1 MCVGL
6 TWRRTVIEN
15 RFLGKSSIW
24 ELGSIDG
31 RKVLYHRLYKL
42 YIYNVHRFS
51 FLDFNDTEETSTGL
65 EDKSPREKKKHPDS
79 PLLSHLQQ
87 HSPSPGVHHPSHP
100 SPLLTTNHT
109 HSSYTVPSI
118 EVERED
124 SNTSSDNDAESNHE
138 NMFNKS
144 ITLEGKTTTISPSIK
159 HDVSTL

>member
-1 MCVGL
+1 MK
-6 TWRRTVIEN
+6 TDSWEN
-15 RFLGKSSIW
+15 PVFENLDQLMEERYYI
-24 ELGSIDG
+24 IDCIN
-31 RKVLYHRLYKL
+31 YTF
-42 YIYNVHRFS
+42 IYNIHRFS

-87 HSPSPGVHHPSHP
+87 HSPSPDVRHPSHP
-100 SPLLTTNHT
+100 SPLHTTNHT